1 MKISPA
7 ERAYLRQAAA
17 ARGTTMSGLIRDAL
31 RSVDALPAN

>member
-17 ARGTTMSGLIRDAL
+17 TRGTTMSAMIRDAL
-31 RSVDALPAN
+31 RRDGALPAN